1 MTKYYRD
8 VDGNYIGGF
17 DGSEPPEGSIEIDTP
32 PQNGAAKWA
41 GGKWVEPVEDIRAK
55 FKRDFIADLSPEGTF
70 DETVIDILDALVNN
84 AYGDSTTLD
93 ALKIKIDAVNARHR
107 T

>member
-17 DGSEPPEGSIEIDTP
+17 DGVEPPEGSIEVDEP
-32 PQNGAAKWA
+32 PQNAVAKWV
-41 GGKWVEPVEDIRAK
+41 GNKWVEPADNIRK
-55 FKRDFIADLSPEGTF
+55 KRQRDFIADLSPEGSF
-70 DETVIDILDALVNN
+70 DETVIDILDALINN

-93 ALKIKIDAVNARHR
+93 ALKIKIDVVNARHR